1 MSLKPIYSVFSE
13 LPIAGFHDKISSK
26 FLEGTNM
33 AIKKVCVIG
42 SGTMGN
48 GITQVVAQAGY
59 ETTMVDVKQEFIDK
73 GMGAIKASLG
83 RFVEKG
89 RVPQADM
96 DKAMANIR
104 TLVDLKQAAKDA
116 DYVIE
121 AVFERAE
128 VKMPIFQ
135 QLEEICPKQT
145 ILASNTSGI
154 PIGLLAS
161 ATKRPEKVIGMHFFS
176 PVPMMKGLEV
186 VKSLLA
192 SEETIKVSLDFG
204 KSIGKE
210 TVLVKDS
217 PGFITNRIIPLV
229 MNEGAKLLQE
239 GLASMEDIDKIV
251 RLSLNWP
258 MGPFELCDLIGVD
271 VGVDLL
277 EGIYKQ
283 TGWERYKPAPLLKRM
298 VEIGYLGRKS
308 GKGFYT
314 LFGTK

>member
-1 MSLKPIYSVFSE
+1 
-13 LPIAGFHDKISSK
+13 
-26 FLEGTNM
+26 M

-48 GITQVVAQAGY
+48 GITQVAAQGGY

-73 GMGAIKASLG
+73 GMNAIKASLG

-89 RVPQADM
+89 RVSQADM
-96 DKAMANIR
+96 DKAMANIH
-104 TLVDLKQAAKDA
+104 TSIDLKQAAKDA

-128 VKMPIFQ
+128 VKTPIFL
-135 QLEEICPKQT
+135 QLEEICPKET

-161 ATKRPEKVIGMHFFS
+161 ATKRPDRVIGMHFFS

-186 VKSLLA
+186 VKSLLT
-192 SEETIKVSLDFG
+192 SEETVKVSLDLG

-210 TVLVKDS
+210 MVVVKDS

-229 MNEGAKLLQE
+229 MNEGAKLLEE

-251 RLSLNWP
+251 RLSFNWP
-258 MGPFELCDLIGVD
+258 MGPFELCDLVGID

-277 EGIYKQ
+277 EGIYQQ

-298 VEIGYLGRKS
+298 VEIGYLGRKV